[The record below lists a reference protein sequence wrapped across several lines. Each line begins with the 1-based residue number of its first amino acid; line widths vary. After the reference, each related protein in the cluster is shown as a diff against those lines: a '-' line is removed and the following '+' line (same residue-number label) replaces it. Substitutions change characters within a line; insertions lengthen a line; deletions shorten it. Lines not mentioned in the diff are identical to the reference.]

1 MNIFGKKSDTTSA
14 TTTPEQVEEATT
26 IPPTPQPQPM
36 RSYKLMNTT
45 QLQRTKET
53 KRLAE
58 TKLQNL
64 EDSMKQLQKQQEW
77 LRRHNELNL
86 ALKQEKARLFE
97 LNKQLSSMSEDIRQL
112 ERYEAFESIAGN
124 FQRLTILER
133 QTADNKRNISQMEHE
148 AEVLQSQW
156 DEQEKRQHQAM
167 DQRKAA
173 GENLLTM
180 HENIFA
186 GLEIN
191 GANEVLEK
199 ESGFLRNLLAQK
211 RIDMEDAEK
220 NIAMQEEEIDL
231 LTQELERHRAGRQ
244 SMEMHEQM
252 LEHGEAIL
260 LRLEYLQEV
269 ETAQKNLRNRQKEAT
284 RRQNEENEQ
293 LGRVFSQYQDINSQI
308 GSLEDEL
315 QTHRAS
321 IQGQDSYKL
330 QERAMSLKSRT
341 QMLLSAQSLWKRIAT
356 GYALIETKQ
365 GTLTELNLSI
375 SHTEDNIRQL
385 EAETGK
391 TTRLCREKE
400 YTYLLSKGQN
410 VIQLRADL
418 KEGVSCSVC
427 GATHHPYHSDTMLD
441 QSKLIGEFKTDYEL
455 LAQEARS
462 KQQLLEDMKMELAE
476 RKGKQIVEESTL
488 HTLRQRQAED
498 VKEWRIFASLDR
510 QFQDCSESTNAE
522 ARTAMLRQLIE
533 NNTRDAEMAQKE
545 LDAFNFHQ
553 SLISELSEKLLVLEQ
568 KKNDLSTRLNE
579 LNTGCQVMAGQVDRL
594 QAMIEAENTRYS
606 QTYEVLDKTISI
618 KDWLGEWNQ
627 NHEGLRNH
635 IQQLMTTWQTVN
647 ERIAKEQKDLMQ
659 EKLKLESMKEQ
670 LATQKA
676 TMEAIGEHAEKLEN
690 QLKENLKEYERELGE
705 RDPKDV
711 FQENYKM
718 FVDAFKNEEKEK
730 DASADLSKRRDRVLG
745 RNDLYIMTGEIL
757 AADMVKERSALDVW
771 MHAYNAQNPPV
782 QYQELE
788 DVFNAEKDWNAKR
801 QKIRPLQQ
809 EATLCQAKVDDL
821 NSRFIAL
828 QAESG
833 YRHINE
839 EELQDSLATQHE
851 TLYSRRNEIM
861 MQIARMT
868 VALEE
873 HEKALH
879 QAHSDEL

>member
-1 MNIFGKKSDTTSA
+1 
-14 TTTPEQVEEATT
+14 
-26 IPPTPQPQPM
+26 
-36 RSYKLMNTT
+36 
-45 QLQRTKET
+45 
-53 KRLAE
+53 
-58 TKLQNL
+58 
-64 EDSMKQLQKQQEW
+64 MKQLQRQQEW
-77 LRRHNELNL
+77 LRRYNELNL
-86 ALKQEKARLFE
+86 ALKEEKAKLFE
-97 LNKQLSSMSEDIRQL
+97 LNKQLSSMTEDIRQL
-112 ERYEAFESIAGN
+112 ERYEAFEAISGT

-133 QTADNKRNISQMEHE
+133 QTAENKRNISQMEHE

-156 DEQEKRQHQAM
+156 DEQEKRQQQATE
-167 DQRKAA
+167 QRKSA
-173 GENLLTM
+173 GENLLAI

-199 ESGFLRNLLAQK
+199 ESGFLRDLLVQK
-211 RIDMEDAEK
+211 RISTENTEK
-220 NIAMQEEEIDL
+220 EIAMQEEEIEL

-252 LEHGEAIL
+252 LEHGEAVL

-269 ETAQKNLRNRQKEAT
+269 ETAQKNLRNRQKEAN

-293 LGRVFSQYQDINSQI
+293 LGRVFSQYQDIISQI

-315 QTHRAS
+315 QTHRDS

-356 GYALIETKQ
+356 GYTLIEEKQ
-365 GTLTELNLSI
+365 RTLTELNLGI
-375 SHTEDNIRQL
+375 SHMQDNIRTM

-427 GATHHPYHSDTMLD
+427 GATHHPYHSDTMLE
-441 QSKLIGEFKTDYEL
+441 QSKLIGEFKTEYEL
-455 LAQEARS
+455 LAQEARN
-462 KQQLLEDMKMELAE
+462 KQQQLDDMKMELAE
-476 RKGKQIVEESTL
+476 LKGKQIVEESTL
-488 HTLRQRQAED
+488 HILRQRQAED
-498 VKEWRIFASLDR
+498 VREWRIFASLDR

-533 NNTRDAEMAQKE
+533 NNTRDAEEAQKE

-553 SLISELSEKLLVLEQ
+553 SLISELTSKLPTLEQ
-568 KKNDLSTRLNE
+568 RKNDLSTRLNE

-594 QAMIEAENTRYS
+594 QAMIEAENSRYS
-606 QTYEVLDKTISI
+606 QTYEVLEKSISI
-618 KDWLGEWNQ
+618 KDWMGEWNM
-627 NHEGLRNH
+627 NHESLRNH
-635 IQQLMTTWQTVN
+635 IQQLMTAWQTVN
-647 ERIAKEQKDLMQ
+647 ERIEKEQKELAE
-659 EKLKLESMKEQ
+659 EKLKLGGMKQ
-670 LATQKA
+670 LLALQKT
-676 TMEAIGEHAEKLEN
+676 TMEAIAEHAEKMETRMKEN
-690 QLKENLKEYERELGE
+690 QKEYERELGE
-705 RDPKDV
+705 RSPKEV
-711 FQENYKM
+711 FEDSYKN
-718 FVDAFKNEEKEK
+718 FTTAYSNEETEK
-730 DASADLSKRRDRVLG
+730 KTSADLSKNRDRVLG
-745 RNDLYIMTGEIL
+745 RNDLYIQTGEEL
-757 AADMVKERSALDVW
+757 AADMVKERSTLDVW

-788 DVFNAEKDWNAKR
+788 NVFHAERNWNATR
-801 QKIRPLQQ
+801 QRIRPLQQ
-809 EATLCQAKVDDL
+809 QAMLCQARVDDL

-839 EELQDSLATQHE
+839 EEMQNSLATQQE

-879 QAHSDEL
+879 QAHGNEL